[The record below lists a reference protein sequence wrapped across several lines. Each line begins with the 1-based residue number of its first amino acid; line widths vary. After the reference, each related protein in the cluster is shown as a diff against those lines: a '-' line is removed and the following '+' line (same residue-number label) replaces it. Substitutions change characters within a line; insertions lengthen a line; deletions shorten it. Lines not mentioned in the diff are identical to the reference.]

1 MGLKEPVNLAWVTTR
16 KYQYMHP
23 IKSYELTVL
32 HRRLNSFVNAELE
45 CKISSFEM
53 RSYRQLKGITYLQRI
68 TNETVRRT
76 ITNTIGKHQKLLE
89 IVTARKLK

>member
-68 TNETVRRT
+68 TTRQLEGPSLTQLA
-76 ITNTIGKHQKLLE
+76 NTKNS
-89 IVTARKLK
+89 